1 MGVNDI
7 VFGPG
12 GLDGTGEGEDVL
24 GVEAAIAGRSGAV
37 PVAAVLHGFV
47 GIVAK
52 ESGRIGVV
60 HGTADMLEAPGEGSD
75 ETVVV
80 GLPPACLVAMNA
92 SCEPVHRKWA
102 ANSLPFSEQREN
114 LELEEDF
121 TTPATEK
128 SDIR

>member
-24 GVEAAIAGRSGAV
+24 GVEAVIAGRSGAV
-37 PVAAVLHGFV
+37 PVAAVFYGLPSV
-47 GIVAK
+47 VA
-52 ESGRIGVV
+52 EEGARIGMVRRA
-60 HGTADMLEAPGEGSD
+60 ADMLEAPDEGSD
-75 ETVVV
+75 ETVIVS
-80 GLPPACLVAMNA
+80 LPAPCLVAMNVA
-92 SCEPVHRKWA
+92 CEPVHRKWA

-121 TTPATEK
+121 ATPATEK